1 MPQHRQVSIKQD
13 EVLNASLHMTCNLK
27 RHYTTPAMF
36 VKAAEHQQWVYSVT
50 REGGCE
56 RK

>member
-36 VKAAEHQQWVYSVT
+36 VKAAEHQQHGS
-50 REGGCE
+50 GCTL
-56 RK
+56 